1 MSPEREEAMHGL
13 RRWMFDHV
21 YHDGIAK
28 AEEGRAQQM
37 IEMLYE
43 YYMATLDMKNCREL
57 PVPVLIYFQY
67 DNRLQLKQKAFL
79 FRYVIEH
86 EKWLGKLFEAYDG
99 IIKAFTFEQLQ
110 KGVINEDIAVLYHHY
125 LTKEK

>member
-1 MSPEREEAMHGL
+1 MQGL
-13 RRWMFDHV
+13 F
-21 YHDGIAK
+21 
-28 AEEGRAQQM
+28 
-37 IEMLYE
+37 E

-86 EKWLGKLFEAYDG
+86 EQWLGKLFEAYDG

-110 KGVINEDIAVLYHHY
+110 KGVINVSSLSDEGSDDAACCEGDAGDYF
-125 LTKEK
+125 